1 MLALSNSREDIPLAL
16 AETLRGLP
24 KDSSQKANL
33 TRLKLRVLELPCEVD
48 LPDYPAHVQSVW
60 VSLVLI
66 LLVFIVVCCFSRG
79 RRP

>member
-1 MLALSNSREDIPLAL
+1 MLAMSNPREDIPLAL

-48 LPDYPAHVQSVW
+48 LPDYPAHV
-60 VSLVLI
+60 
-66 LLVFIVVCCFSRG
+66 
-79 RRP
+79 